1 MKQKKLMV
9 MCNDENVGDLLK
21 FALNF
26 ELPAG
31 EVPTEVMLVPP
42 GTVVKGRDGREYLNN
57 DPAAIITWFA
67 NREVDLTFDWLHA
80 TELKAPKGD
89 EAPASGWGK
98 FGTMAAKADGSVWIN
113 VEWTPRGAEAIK
125 NREYRYISP
134 VYLCDA
140 TMAIRGI
147 SSVGLTNK
155 PNVFIPAL
163 NGEQTPSNGKTGG
176 SKMTYEEFLKACA
189 LACGLPATATP
200 EECIAACKEMASKMT
215 TAMNFEKNP
224 PPLTLFVPR
233 ADFDNLMTRCT
244 NAEKAIT
251 DAGADRLKKEANT
264 EIEAAL
270 LAKKITPGTRSY
282 YEKQCN
288 TEEGLKEFRE
298 FAKAA
303 PVIAG
308 DSNLDDKDPNAGNV
322 QLNAEATQ
330 MAAIFG
336 NSAEDLKKY
345 GGV

>member
-1 MKQKKLMV
+1 MEYEKLIV
-9 MCNDENVGDLLK
+9 LCNDETAGDLLK

-42 GTVVKGRDGREYLNN
+42 GATVKGRDGREYLNN
-57 DPAAIITWFA
+57 DPAAILAWFA

-98 FGTMAAKADGSVWIN
+98 FGTMIAKPDGSVWIN

-163 NGEQTPSNGKTGG
+163 NGEQSPLPTGG
-176 SKMTYEEFLKACA
+176 LPMDLATFLKM
-189 LACGLPATATP
+189 LAAILGLPETATAEQILAAAKEKCGAAP
-200 EECIAACKEMASKMT
+200 E
-215 TAMNFEKNP
+215 MNFEKNP

-233 ADFDNLMTRCT
+233 ADFDSLMTRYT

-251 DAGADRLKKEANT
+251 DTATEQLKKEANS

-270 LAKKITPGTRSY
+270 TARKITPGTRAY

-288 TEEGLKEFRE
+288 TEAGLKEFRD
-298 FAKAA
+298 FVKAA
-303 PVIAG
+303 PVIAA
-308 DSNLDDKDPNAGNV
+308 DSNLDTKELGNGK
-322 QLNAEATQ
+322 QLNAEAQ
-330 MAAIFG
+330 AMANIFG
-336 NSAEDLKKY
+336 NSAEDLQKY
-345 GGV
+345 GV